1 MTRILIVML
10 VFVGCT
16 PQPIYRAVKADGQKT
31 SVKASETHMPT
42 ASVSD
47 SSATGAK
54 KEPAN
59 IEEAMMAE
67 IKTWIGTPYRFG
79 MEKKSEGTDCSGFV
93 GAVFRKVRQ
102 IELPRQAADMYAKG
116 TPITR
121 NELRFGDLVFFQNTY
136 KGAVGASHVGIYV
149 GNNQIA
155 HASTTVGVTISS
167 LDESYYE
174 KHYLG
179 CRRISQ

>member
-1 MTRILIVML
+1 MIRLLIGMILLM
-10 VFVGCT
+10 GCT
-16 PQPIYRAVKADGQKT
+16 PQPIYRAVKPDGQTPVVKPSETNKPVTQSNDT
-31 SVKASETHMPT
+31 SKAS
-42 ASVSD
+42 V
-47 SSATGAK
+47 K

-59 IEEAMMAE
+59 FEDAMMTE

-79 MEKKSEGTDCSGFV
+79 MEKKTEGTDCSGFV

-121 NELRFGDLVFFQNTY
+121 SELRFGDLVFFQNTY
-136 KGAVGASHVGIYV
+136 KGAIGASHVGIYV
-149 GNNQIA
+149 GNNQVA

-179 CRRISQ
+179 CRRVIP